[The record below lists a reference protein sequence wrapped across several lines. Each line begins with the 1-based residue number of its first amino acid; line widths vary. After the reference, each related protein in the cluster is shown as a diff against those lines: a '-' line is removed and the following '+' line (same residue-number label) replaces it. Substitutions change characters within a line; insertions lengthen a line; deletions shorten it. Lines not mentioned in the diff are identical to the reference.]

1 MSLDL
6 RQMLNLLPRLARLD
20 GRPVVEVCAEL
31 ELDRTQLF
39 QLVQRASAL
48 TWGDHDEGELID
60 IWEDGGRLCVHTGGL
75 FEQAVRLLPAE
86 LLALRL
92 GAAQLVA
99 AGLGRELQVE
109 RLLTRIEEGLAG
121 GGPDVAERL
130 RQQVGA
136 QPDPALRPDVLEA
149 VLTAHRERRVLR
161 IWYYSRHS
169 DRMRPRDV
177 EAWLPFQEGGVWY
190 LRALDRDLGQER
202 MFRLD
207 RVAEWLLLDE
217 TFAEPPAQVLE
228 ATCVYPEGGLRRGRA
243 RIRGTLARLAREQR
257 WPDVRETAE
266 GGLELDLT
274 YDDPDPLLRYLLTWV
289 PDVVVV
295 DEELRPHWTALLQE
309 MRERHGG

>member
-20 GRPVVEVCAEL
+20 GRPVEEVCAEL

-177 EAWLPFQEGGVWY
+177 EAWRGVV
-190 LRALDRDLGQER
+190 AAGRDLRRAARAGPGGDL
-202 MFRLD
+202 RL
-207 RVAEWLLLDE
+207 
-217 TFAEPPAQVLE
+217 P
-228 ATCVYPEGGLRRGRA
+228 GRRAAPGAGPHPRHLGPSGPGAALAGRA
-243 RIRGTLARLAREQR
+243 RDGGGRLGA
-257 WPDVRETAE
+257 
-266 GGLELDLT
+266 GSHL
-274 YDDPDPLLRYLLTWV
+274 
-289 PDVVVV
+289 
-295 DEELRPHWTALLQE
+295 
-309 MRERHGG
+309 